1 MSDGSS
7 TLTFLAGLSRGSV
20 FVTVGEEAGGGRFP
34 RLLNL
39 SANCLFFSSA
49 SSALRLSSSSFLVRW
64 KRSKKDPSFENTFTG
79 FGFGRAAFEL
89 VDGSDVDEDVA
100 VSGEAYPEAGRDIA
114 DIVGVVETESRS

>member
-1 MSDGSS
+1 MNWDKNR
-7 TLTFLAGLSRGSV
+7 LF
-20 FVTVGEEAGGGRFP
+20 E
-34 RLLNL
+34 RLLGL
-39 SANCLFFSSA
+39 AFVFFLLHA
-49 SSALRLSSSSFLVRW
+49 ITIRW

-79 FGFGRAAFEL
+79 FGFGGAAFEL